1 FAWIICEPRNVE
13 TSETKKAAA
22 KTRRPAGRG
31 HRRTR
36 PRRPRHRQQ
45 PDAPRTVPA
54 PDRRHAGARRPRRRA
69 KAKHPRRH
77 EPPMLRGGW
86 DEFYGEVEA
95 GEVRGMPQSTRPPA
109 RARDARS
116 SANPSPAL

>member
-31 HRRTR
+31 HIRTR

-45 PDAPRTVPA
+45 PDAPRALST
-54 PDRRHAGARRPRRRA
+54 PDRRHARPRRPRRRA
-69 KAKHPRRH
+69 EAKHPHRH
-77 EPPMLRGGW
+77 ELPVLRGRR
-86 DEFYGEVEA
+86 DVVYGEVEK
-95 GEVRGMPQSTRPPA
+95 GKVRRTPQST
-109 RARDARS
+109 
-116 SANPSPAL
+116 